1 MDGTLRH
8 CRLGG
13 VAGSA
18 ACPQTHSVGLWL
30 TGQGDFQGLV
40 YSGASGM
47 QAGSF
52 VKSPDGVGLQ
62 AR

>member
-1 MDGTLRH
+1 MVHSGT
-8 CRLGG
+8 
-13 VAGSA
+13 AGWVVWQVVQ

-62 AR
+62 AC